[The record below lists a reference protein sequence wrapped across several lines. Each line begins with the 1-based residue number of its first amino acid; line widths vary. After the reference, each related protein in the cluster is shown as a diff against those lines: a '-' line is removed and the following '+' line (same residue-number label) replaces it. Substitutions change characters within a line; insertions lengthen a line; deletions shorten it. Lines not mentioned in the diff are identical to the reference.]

1 LLELASLVD
10 CSNVVIEI
18 GGIAARVAASDPVFL
33 HMLENRYAGFIS
45 SRTDADFD
53 FHVDLSEP
61 ETPDPDADVSVT
73 HRAGCWSVER
83 GDFRAEWE
91 PATSR
96 GTIRQSPNPY
106 SIDAVLRILHSL
118 VLAKRGGFLLH
129 AASAIRNGKAF
140 LFAGVSG
147 AGKTTIAGL
156 APTDA
161 SLLTDEISYV
171 RKEAYGYSA
180 CGTPFT
186 GELEKIGEN
195 ISAPVTAL
203 YLLAKG
209 PANRIEPVPAAEAA
223 RALLSN
229 ILFFA
234 KDQEMIGALLH
245 SACEFVDCVPVSRLT
260 FVPDSRVWGM
270 IG

>member
-1 LLELASLVD
+1 LLELAAPVD
-10 CSNVVIEI
+10 CSNVMIEI
-18 GGIAARVAASDPVFL
+18 GGVAARVAAADPTFL
-33 HMLENRYAGFIS
+33 QMLEDRYAGFIS
-45 SRTDADFD
+45 SRADADFD
-53 FHVDLSEP
+53 FHVDLGEP
-61 ETPDPDADVSVT
+61 GIADPDADVSVT
-73 HRAGCWSVER
+73 HCSGCWSVER

-91 PATSR
+91 PATSKGR
-96 GTIRQSPNPY
+96 IRQSPNPY
-106 SIDAVLRILHSL
+106 SIDTVLRILHSL
-118 VLAKRGGFLLH
+118 LLAKQGGFLLH

-147 AGKTTIAGL
+147 AGKSTIAGL
-156 APTDA
+156 APADA
-161 SLLTDEISYV
+161 TLLTDEISYL
-171 RKEAYGYSA
+171 RKQGSDYSA

-186 GELEKIGEN
+186 GELQKLGEN
-195 ISAPVTAL
+195 ISAPVAAL

-234 KDQEMIGALLH
+234 KDREMVGALLH
-245 SACEFVDCVPVSRLT
+245 SACEFVGRVPVSRLT

>member
-1 LLELASLVD
+1 M
-10 CSNVVIEI
+10 IEI
-18 GGIAARVAASDPVFL
+18 GGIAARVTATDLTFL

-45 SRTDADFD
+45 SRTEADFD
-53 FHVDLSEP
+53 FQVDLGEP
-61 ETPDPDADVSVT
+61 GMADPDADVSVT
-73 HRAGCWSVER
+73 HHSGCWSVER

-91 PATSR
+91 PATCTGR
-96 GTIRQSPNPY
+96 ICQAPNPY

-118 VLAKRGGFLLH
+118 LLANQGGFLLH
-129 AASAIRNGKAF
+129 AASAVRNGKAF
-140 LFAGVSG
+140 IFAGVSG

-156 APTDA
+156 APADA

-171 RKEAYGYSA
+171 RKHENGYSA

-186 GELEKIGEN
+186 GELQKLGEN
-195 ISAPVTAL
+195 ISAPIAAL

-209 PANRIEPVPAAEAA
+209 TANRIEPIPAEAAA

-234 KDQEMIGALLH
+234 KDQEMVGALLH
-245 SACEFVDCVPVSRLT
+245 SACEFVGRVPVSRLT
-260 FVPDSRVWGM
+260 FVPDARVWGM

>member
-1 LLELASLVD
+1 LLELAAPVHR
-10 CSNVVIEI
+10 SNVVIEI
-18 GGIAARVAASDPVFL
+18 GGIAARVAASDPAFL

-45 SRTDADFD
+45 SRADADFD
-53 FHVDLSEP
+53 FHVDLGEP
-61 ETPDPDADVSVT
+61 GTANADADVSVT
-73 HRAGCWSVER
+73 HRSGCWSVER
-83 GDFRAEWE
+83 GDFHAEWE

-96 GTIRQSPNPY
+96 GRIRQSPNPY

-118 VLAKRGGFLLH
+118 LLAKQGGFLLH

-156 APTDA
+156 APADA

-171 RKEAYGYSA
+171 RKQAYGYSA

-186 GELEKIGEN
+186 GELEKLGEN
-195 ISAPVTAL
+195 VSAPIAAL

-209 PANRIEPVPAAEAA
+209 PANRIAPVPAAEAA

-234 KDQEMIGALLH
+234 KDREMIGALLN
-245 SACEFVDCVPVSRLT
+245 SACEFVGRVPVSRLT
-260 FVPDSRVWGM
+260 FAPDSRVWEM